1 MKIIWLIIATFVI
14 LIVGML
20 SFKIL
25 RSNLDYEA
33 VAQAEIAAPAD
44 EIYRQLAVLEN
55 WSHWSPFIP
64 ANAPDVTLAADEQ
77 GPLLSWTDP
86 RGGPATLQLTATDS
100 VAGQVD
106 FRLQSPV
113 FPPMLGTLQVKPVAE
128 SRSAVIWTASGSL
141 PNTLFYRL
149 LSENYGESLG
159 GQLQQSLE
167 RLRTHCETPT
177 ESAPSTPPAS
187 SPPASSPPAN

>member
-1 MKIIWLIIATFVI
+1 MKIIWLIIASFVL
-14 LIVGML
+14 LIIGML
-20 SFKIL
+20 SLKL
-25 RSNLDYEA
+25 WRSDLNYAA
-33 VAQAEIAAPAD
+33 VAQTEIAAPAD

-55 WSHWSPFIP
+55 WTHWSPFVP
-64 ANAPDVTLAADEQ
+64 ANAPDVVLAADEQ

-86 RGGPATLQLTATDS
+86 RGGAATLQLTATDS

-113 FPPMLGTLQVKPVAE
+113 FPPMLGTLQVQSIAE
-128 SRSAVIWTASGSL
+128 NRSAVTWTATGSL

-149 LSENYGESLG
+149 LSENYSESLG

-177 ESAPSTPPAS
+177 DSEPSAPPDSAPPT
-187 SPPASSPPAN
+187 SSPPAN

>member
-20 SFKIL
+20 GFKML
-25 RSNLDYEA
+25 RSNLDYKS
-33 VAQAEIAAPAD
+33 VAQTEIAAPAD

-86 RGGPATLQLTATDS
+86 RGGLATLQLTTTDS
-100 VAGQVD
+100 VDGRVE

-113 FPPMLGTLQVKPVAE
+113 FPPMLGTLLVKPMPE
-128 SRSAVIWTASGSL
+128 DRSTVTWTATGSL

-149 LSENYGESLG
+149 LSENYSESLG

-167 RLRTHCETPT
+167 RLRTHCENKAEASPAAV
-177 ESAPSTPPAS
+177 APA
-187 SPPASSPPAN
+187 AAAPAN